1 MWYSTSHYC
10 CPTISYRILTFDE
23 LLIQKDTQ
31 IHYTNHILFI
41 QGRWTYKF
49 SYLCHILYLRSF
61 KNNVY
66 LWNNIVSS
74 NVELYIHIDHIH
86 NYCVRRIFRFA
97 PTFFLKPSKKCVLL
111 GSKNN
116 KVLEF
121 AFRLFVSGIISNKNV
136 QNISQPHCFVSYGI
150 SSPYKFTCKNC
161 VYIFL
166 QQGT

>member
-1 MWYSTSHYC
+1 MNEPHTF
-10 CPTISYRILTFDE
+10 PTRSSNIQIQ
-23 LLIQKDTQ
+23 LLVP
-31 IHYTNHILFI
+31 HFI
-41 QGRWTYKF
+41 FAIIEKQW
-49 SYLCHILYLRSF
+49 
-61 KNNVY
+61 NVY
-66 LWNNIVSS
+66 LWNDISSS
-74 NVELYIHIDHIH
+74 NVDVYIHIDHIH

-97 PTFFLKPSKKCVLL
+97 PTFFLKPSEKCVLL

-161 VYIFL
+161 VYIYFFSKEHKASIL
-166 QQGT
+166 AICNNC